1 MPDEYRL
8 TPPRPDPERIDLA
21 AIKTDLEFL
30 IERVSKLPTRREQA
44 LKPLYVMVGS
54 AGIVIAW
61 IELFGVTASDSC
73 RSFGASQQSRR
84 YSPSFLLLRGDS

>member
-30 IERVSKLPTRREQA
+30 IERVSKIPTRREQA
-44 LKPLYVMVGS
+44 LKPLYVIVG
-54 AGIVIAW
+54 GTGLVIAR
-61 IELFGVTASDSC
+61 IELF
-73 RSFGASQQSRR
+73 SRR
-84 YSPSFLLLRGDS
+84 CF